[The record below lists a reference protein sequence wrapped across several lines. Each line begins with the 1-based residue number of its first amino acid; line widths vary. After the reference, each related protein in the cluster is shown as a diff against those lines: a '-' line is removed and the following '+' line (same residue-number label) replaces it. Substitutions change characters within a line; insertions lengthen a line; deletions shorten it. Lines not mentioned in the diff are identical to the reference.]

1 MTNRQGLEWKLGGKT
16 IDCSRPCV
24 IAIVN
29 VTPDSFYSASRFGS
43 GPGVKQALQT
53 LLAQGPDAI
62 DIGGQSSRPG
72 SDRIAAEKEIARII
86 PVIERLRD
94 LAPKIPITADTYWGA
109 VARAALAAGAD
120 GVNDISAGRL
130 DPELLEVVAES
141 GCGYVLM
148 HMQGTPETMQQQPHY
163 ENCLHDVSSFFSAEL
178 ERLERLGIQ
187 REAVALDPGIGFG
200 KRLEDNL
207 ALIKRVDELASLSR
221 PMLYG
226 VSRKSF
232 ISQVTGAKDPA
243 ERLPGTLGVTWEL
256 LNRGVML
263 HRVHDPGPVR
273 QLCQMWTAINDTA

>member
-1 MTNRQGLEWKLGGKT
+1 MTNSKGLEWKLGGKT

-43 GPGVKQALQT
+43 GPGVKQALQA

-94 LAPKIPITADTYWGA
+94 MAPKIPITADTYWGA
-109 VARAALAAGAD
+109 VAQAALAAGAD
-120 GVNDISAGRL
+120 GVNDISAGKL

-148 HMQGTPETMQQQPHY
+148 HMQGTPETMQQQPQY
-163 ENCLHDVSSFFSAEL
+163 EDCLRDVGGFFAAEL
-178 ERLERLGIQ
+178 ERLEGLGIP
-187 REAVALDPGIGFG
+187 RDAIALDPGIGFG

-207 ALIKRVDELASLSR
+207 ALIRHVEELAFLGR

-243 ERLPGTLGVTWEL
+243 DRLPGTLGVTWEL

-273 QLCQMWTAINDTA
+273 QICKMWDALQESA